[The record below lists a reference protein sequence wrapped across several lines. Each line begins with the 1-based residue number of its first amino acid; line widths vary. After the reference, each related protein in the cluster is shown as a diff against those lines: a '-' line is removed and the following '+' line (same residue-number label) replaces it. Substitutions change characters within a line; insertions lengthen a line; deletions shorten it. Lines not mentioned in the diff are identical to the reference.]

1 MGLGNL
7 RVVADTNLIVSAML
21 TDQTSPQR
29 ALDYVVQQ
37 GSFLL
42 SSDTFEELT
51 DVLLRPRFQRY
62 LSIETRLNL
71 LAKYERDADWITVN
85 ETITACR
92 DPKDN
97 KFLELAVSGQATHV
111 ITGDVDLL
119 VLNPFQAVSIVSP
132 RDFLSEHLPP

>member
-1 MGLGNL
+1 
-7 RVVADTNLIVSAML
+7 ML

-71 LAKYERDADWITVN
+71 LAKYEREADWIIVN

-97 KFLELAVSGQATHV
+97 KFLELAVSGQVTHV

-132 RDFLSEHLPP
+132 RDFLSEHLLQ